1 MNGGFFLNFL
11 ALGPS
16 TTPIELAALLGTDYA
31 QIKRLYYR
39 GEMTRH
45 YLAFEISKKNG
56 GKRRILAPSDKL
68 KTLQSRIA
76 GLLKKIYDPRE
87 PVKAFREGT
96 SIVSNALPHCRKKFV
111 FNIDLE
117 NFFGTITFGRIRG
130 MLIAKPY
137 SLSAETATVIAH
149 LTTINGILPQG
160 APSSPILS
168 NMLCASLD
176 RELYTLAKRHRAV
189 YTRYADDITF
199 SFYSPIEFLPNNMV
213 ESSISNER
221 ANHYFSKVG
230 YELQA
235 LIDRHG
241 FFINTSKVRLQGPYE
256 RRTVTGLV
264 TNQKPNVPR
273 TYIRK
278 TAALIHSFEKLGEEG
293 ASALYKE
300 KNPNSTGV
308 LESHLQGRL
317 LYIKQVVGEG
327 SVVYR
332 RLAQRYN
339 MLPIKSRVPNV
350 PQVTTEDSENFK
362 VGEFIRT
369 KCWVT
374 EIAEQREGKL
384 VQIQGSAFMIE
395 GGLLITCAHN
405 FTGEIEVA
413 DPLTESVT
421 KKKIDFNECSVFRVG
436 NEEPLYEARVIVIDK
451 LLDLAVLK
459 IKEAPHTFPVFALED
474 EKEPSIGDRVAVLG
488 FPNHKL
494 GPHVGIL
501 KCKITNKYPLYDVQ
515 HSEIDKT
522 LYSGNSGGPVINAS
536 YHVVGIAAKGAEGN
550 PNGKN
555 SFIRVSELKKYLE
568 KSGVIM

>member
-16 TTPIELAALLGTDYA
+16 TTPIELAVLLGTDYA

-45 YLAFEISKKNG
+45 YLSFEIPKKNG
-56 GKRRILAPSDKL
+56 EKRRILAPSDKL

-96 SIVSNALPHCRKKFV
+96 SIVSNAWPHCRKKFV

-117 NFFGTITFGRIRG
+117 NFFGTITFGRVRG

-137 SLSAETATVIAH
+137 LLSAETATVIAH
-149 LTTINGILPQG
+149 LTTVNGILPQG

-199 SFYSPIEFLPNNMV
+199 SFYSPIEFLPVNMV

-230 YELQA
+230 HELQA

-241 FFINTSKVRLQGPYE
+241 FTINKRKVRLQGPYE

-273 TYIRK
+273 IYIRK

-339 MLPIKSRVPNV
+339 MLPIKSKVPNV
-350 PQVTTEDSENFK
+350 PQISDENSENFK
-362 VGEFIRT
+362 IGEFIRT

-374 EIAEQREGKL
+374 EIAENREGKL
-384 VQIQGSAFMIE
+384 VQIQGSAFMID

-405 FTGEIEVA
+405 FTGEIEIA
-413 DPLTESVT
+413 DPRSEKVT
-421 KKKIDFNECSVFRVG
+421 KKEVDFDECTVFRVG
-436 NEEPLYEARVIVIDK
+436 NGEPLYEAKVIVIDK
-451 LLDLAVLK
+451 LLDLAVLR
-459 IKEAPHTFPVFALED
+459 IKNAPHAFPVFALEN

-488 FPNHKL
+488 FPNHKS

-501 KCKITNKYPLYDVQ
+501 KCKITNKYPLHDVQ
-515 HSEIDKT
+515 HSEVDKT
-522 LYSGNSGGPVINAS
+522 LYSGNSGGPVINTS

-555 SFIRVSELKKYLE
+555 SFIRVSELKKYLQ